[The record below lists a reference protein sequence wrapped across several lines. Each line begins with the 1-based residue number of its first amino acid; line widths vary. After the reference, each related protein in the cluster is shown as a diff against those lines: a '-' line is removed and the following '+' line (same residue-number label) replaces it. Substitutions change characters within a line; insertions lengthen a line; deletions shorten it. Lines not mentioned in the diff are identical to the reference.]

1 MTISEKAAYIR
12 GLAEG
17 LELDPSQKEEQ
28 KTEEGHEGKNVTVK
42 QSVKWAD
49 GRVYHDLFESD
60 YEAVDTVITYKNKE
74 DLPKE

>member
-1 MTISEKAAYIR
+1 MK
-12 GLAEG
+12 
-17 LELDPSQKEEQ
+17 
-28 KTEEGHEGKNVTVK
+28 GKNVTVK

>member
-1 MTISEKAAYIR
+1 M
-12 GLAEG
+12 
-17 LELDPSQKEEQ
+17 
-28 KTEEGHEGKNVTVK
+28 TVK